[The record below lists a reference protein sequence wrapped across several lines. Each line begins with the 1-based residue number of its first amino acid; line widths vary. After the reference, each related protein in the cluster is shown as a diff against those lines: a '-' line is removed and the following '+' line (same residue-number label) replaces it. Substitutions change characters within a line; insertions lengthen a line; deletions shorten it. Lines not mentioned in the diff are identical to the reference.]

1 MAGLNFRP
9 GRPNKALQARV
20 PPPPPSEDRGRP
32 LLDVL
37 APQLR
42 IFPNKPD
49 SPSIWFDRNC
59 LSAISLHVAIRLHL
73 SVTMLLLIKMG

>member
-9 GRPNKALQARV
+9 ARPNKALQARV
-20 PPPPPSEDRGRP
+20 PPSEDRGRP

-42 IFPNKPD
+42 IFLNKPD

-59 LSAISLHVAIRLHL
+59 LSVISLHVAIRLHL